1 MKTIRNAFLIFAVL
15 LFTVPALSAQ
25 DFSKYRGFAIGARL
39 ADVLKH
45 ADKSLLDIN
54 VTYAGS
60 PLLQELTW
68 WPPTLPGISYQ
79 PDSVERVLFSFYNG
93 QLYKMS
99 VTYDQAATEGM
110 TTADMVKLVSV
121 KNGPPTNVVPES
133 NPKLNEGYDSEDKP
147 VASWNDE
154 QYSLNLVRSSF
165 SGHFGLLIYSKRV
178 NTEVE
183 LAIVEA
189 AKLAKLDGPA
199 KEAERQKK
207 QTDDL
212 EIARQKNLKQFRP

>member
-1 MKTIRNAFLIFAVL
+1 
-15 LFTVPALSAQ
+15 
-25 DFSKYRGFAIGARL
+25 
-39 ADVLKH
+39 
-45 ADKSLLDIN
+45 
-54 VTYAGS
+54 
-60 PLLQELTW
+60 
-68 WPPTLPGISYQ
+68 
-79 PDSVERVLFSFYNG
+79 
-93 QLYKMS
+93 
-99 VTYDQAATEGM
+99 
-110 TTADMVKLVSV
+110 
-121 KNGPPTNVVPES
+121 
-133 NPKLNEGYDSEDKP
+133 

-154 QYSLNLVRSSF
+154 QYSFDLVRSSF

-212 EIARQKNLKQFRP
+212 ETARQKNLKQFRP